1 MLCPC
6 DGKAYHNAK
15 HKQEDEMGAD
25 FSGKVA
31 IVTGAGSGIGLATAA
46 AFAQAGAR
54 VVIAEISARTGE
66 QAAQSLRDQGGEAIF
81 VQTDVASASS
91 VETLVSQTMSA
102 FGRLDY
108 AINNAGIDPE
118 LTSEASWDE
127 AVFDRI
133 IAINLKGVFLC
144 MKYEIAE
151 MLKSGGGA
159 IVNVASIAGISGV
172 ANKPSY
178 TASKHAIV
186 GLTRASSLQYA
197 RRGIRI
203 NVLCPGGVDT
213 PIADDNHRGDPAF
226 IAAMNNAHPIGHI
239 AAPSE
244 IASGALF
251 LCSDAAS
258 FMTGQPLVLDGGLT
272 AG

>member
-1 MLCPC
+1 LS
-6 DGKAYHNAK
+6 G
-15 HKQEDEMGAD
+15 E
-25 FSGKVA
+25 FSDKVVL
-31 IVTGAGSGIGLATAA
+31 VTGAGSGIGLATAE
-46 AFAQAGAR
+46 AFALAGAK
-54 VVIAEISARTGE
+54 VVIAEISAKAGE
-66 QAAQSLRDQGGEAIF
+66 AAAQSLRDRGGEAVF
-81 VQTDVASASS
+81 VATDVADAAS
-91 VETLVSQTMSA
+91 VGNLVDQA
-102 FGRLDY
+102 VGRYGRLDL
-108 AINNAGIDPE
+108 AVNNAGIDPE
-118 LTSEASWDE
+118 LTPEASWDE
-127 AVFDRI
+127 AMFDRI
-133 IAINLKGVFLC
+133 IAVNLKGVFLC
-144 MKYEIAE
+144 MKAEIAQ
-151 MLKSGGGA
+151 MLQTGGGV
-159 IVNVASIAGISGV
+159 IVNVASIAGLSGV

-213 PIADDNHRGDPAF
+213 PIAVDNHGGDPAF
-226 IAAMNNAHPIGHI
+226 IASMNNAHPLGRI

-251 LCSDAAS
+251 LCSNAAA